1 MSSRA
6 LRKLQESRN
15 KQDDDEEVESEEE
28 VRNTKNHKGFN
39 AFLLVSKQYSQLRVI
54 IVLLN
59 RS

>member
-39 AFLLVSKQYSQLRVI
+39 AFLLVSNNI
-54 IVLLN
+54 HD
-59 RS
+59 